1 MAIIY
6 NYFLKENTWHLKWF
20 QNFIMNINKY
30 GSTNHNKGKKEKKS
44 KANLSNDG
52 FYLKFRLSKLH

>member
-1 MAIIY
+1 
-6 NYFLKENTWHLKWF
+6 
-20 QNFIMNINKY
+20 MNINKY